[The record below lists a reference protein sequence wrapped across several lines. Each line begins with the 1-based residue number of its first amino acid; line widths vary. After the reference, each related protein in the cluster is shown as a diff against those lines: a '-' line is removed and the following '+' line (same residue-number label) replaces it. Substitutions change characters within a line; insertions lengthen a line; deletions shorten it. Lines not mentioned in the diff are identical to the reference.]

1 MGIGYKQALEENKEE
16 SEIMGAIAMAQHRTK
31 KESQPVKQDS
41 PKPDKGLPAD
51 EHLHSSIELNEEV
64 ALQGFDINLGG
75 KRMGG
80 HSGGDFD
87 GGGGGPALGEV
98 HAADD
103 STADHYGSREET
115 NAALEEKIAI
125 QNTRRLHKHF

>member
-1 MGIGYKQALEENKEE
+1 
-16 SEIMGAIAMAQHRTK
+16 MAQHRTK
-31 KESQPVKQDS
+31 KESQDVKKDS
-41 PKPDKGLPAD
+41 QQPDKGLPPE
-51 EHLHSSIELNEEV
+51 EHRHSSIELDEEV